1 MLDRFKDAQWMVEKR
16 ELHVDGGDTS
26 PGSHGSVTHLV
37 WDTASPDD
45 WTNVI
50 AHIVEDRIPGI
61 AEANA
66 RLIALAPTL
75 LRIVK
80 TLLASWECDPDEDAQ
95 YEDLMDK
102 AIDEAREAIA
112 KAEGW
117 LVCQD
122 GQHRC
127 FNTDQPCGCRCGD
140 CRDDTEPRCDI
151 CNGLINKYGSAIG
164 HCENESDHSGR
175 VHQDPRLRFG
185 PPLDTCTDC
194 MEEEASDHTNTR
206 IQVGCGYII
215 VDREECQNMRH
226 VEEGE

>member
-1 MLDRFKDAQWMVEKR
+1 MLDRFKDAKWYIG
-16 ELHVDGGDTS
+16 GGDELNTIIY
-26 PGSHGSVTHLV
+26 
-37 WDTASPDD
+37 DASDLEGD
-45 WTNVI
+45 GVVCQGAVI
-50 AHIVEDRIPGI
+50 ED
-61 AEANA
+61 A
-66 RLIALAPTL
+66 RLIAVAPEL

-102 AIDEAREAIA
+102 AVGEAREAVA

-127 FNTDQPCGCRCGD
+127 FNTGQPCGCRCDD

-164 HCENESDHSGR
+164 HCDNESDHSGR
-175 VHQDPRLRFG
+175 
-185 PPLDTCTDC
+185 
-194 MEEEASDHTNTR
+194 E
-206 IQVGCGYII
+206 
-215 VDREECQNMRH
+215 
-226 VEEGE
+226 

>member
-1 MLDRFKDAQWMVEKR
+1 MAEHTPGPWTVDYDDDGVEIR
-16 ELHVDGGDTS
+16 AAGDLMGTIIHGGAMD
-26 PGSHGSVTHLV
+26 
-37 WDTASPDD
+37 
-45 WTNVI
+45 
-50 AHIVEDRIPGI
+50 
-61 AEANA
+61 ANA
-66 RLIALAPTL
+66 RLIAAAPMLLQAAKALLQRGPVGIESECHWCGREGEDTEHCSSDDCMGTLA
-75 LRIVK
+75 R
-80 TLLASWECDPDEDAQ
+80 A
-95 YEDLMDK
+95 
-102 AIDEAREAIA
+102 AIA
-112 KAEGW
+112 KVEGR

-122 GQHRC
+122 GSHDC
-127 FNTDQPCGCRCGD
+127 FNTDQPCGCRCDD

-206 IQVGCGYII
+206 IQVGAGYII
-215 VDREECQNMRH
+215 VDREVCQSMRH

>member
-1 MLDRFKDAQWMVEKR
+1 MLDRFKDAQWIHGVPPTGTVRHETGVYGTLACGHPTIVAECGGHSCNSETMR
-16 ELHVDGGDTS
+16 EDQ
-26 PGSHGSVTHLV
+26 
-37 WDTASPDD
+37 
-45 WTNVI
+45 
-50 AHIVEDRIPGI
+50 
-61 AEANA
+61 EANA
-66 RLIALAPTL
+66 RLIAASPD
-75 LRIVK
+75 
-80 TLLASWECDPDEDAQ
+80 LLAAAKAALDRFSDPALEGMAG
-95 YEDLMDK
+95 DLLQ
-102 AIDEAREAIA
+102 ELEEAIA
-112 KAEGW
+112 KATGW

-127 FNTDQPCGCRCGD
+127 FNTDQPCGCRCDD

-185 PPLDTCTDC
+185 PPLDTCIEC

>member
-1 MLDRFKDAQWMVEKR
+1 MAEHTPGPWTYREPPESLDRPIAYW
-16 ELHVDGGDTS
+16 VDG
-26 PGSHGSVTHLV
+26 PGAGGAMPIADIVT
-37 WDTASPDD
+37 
-45 WTNVI
+45 NI
-50 AHIVEDRIPGI
+50 AQ

-66 RLIALAPTL
+66 RLIAASPD
-75 LRIVK
+75 
-80 TLLASWECDPDEDAQ
+80 LLAAAKALLQRGPVGIESECHWCGREGEDT
-95 YEDLMDK
+95 EHCSSDDCMGTL
-102 AIDEAREAIA
+102 ARVAIA

-127 FNTDQPCGCRCGD
+127 FNTDQPCGCRCDD

-185 PPLDTCTDC
+185 PPLDTCIDC

-206 IQVGCGYII
+206 IQVGAGYII
-215 VDREECQNMRH
+215 VDREECQSMRH

>member
-1 MLDRFKDAQWMVEKR
+1 MLDRFKDAKWYIG
-16 ELHVDGGDTS
+16 GGDQLNTIIYDAS
-26 PGSHGSVTHLV
+26 DLEGDGPDGHGMVCQ
-37 WDTASPDD
+37 DA
-45 WTNVI
+45 VI
-50 AHIVEDRIPGI
+50 ED
-61 AEANA
+61 A
-66 RLIALAPTL
+66 RLIAASPD
-75 LRIVK
+75 
-80 TLLASWECDPDEDAQ
+80 LLAAA
-95 YEDLMDK
+95 K
-102 AIDEAREAIA
+102 AMLAALESVDFSPLPGIYDTIPWAALEQAIA

-127 FNTDQPCGCRCGD
+127 FNTDQPCGCRCDD

-206 IQVGCGYII
+206 IQVGAGYII
-215 VDREECQNMRH
+215 VDREECQSMRH